1 MHFRNQIRRPGI
13 SSRAAEGVLAT
24 GEPRVSAAFRALC
37 YLNEHLEPGKPYWSA
52 GPLPCG
58 RPSWRWEISWESM
71 LQATTTG
78 ACPPSFPAFVSI
90 RRVVADRSCQRRW
103 YGVTS
108 CTSAL
113 GTEQVGAKTPPGL
126 RALLC
131 IDVLFKADG
140 LKALRVG
147 PRKSSSV
154 LRWARPEAPSPQLP
168 PAEVCWGQQHARPR
182 ASYASACG

>member
-1 MHFRNQIRRPGI
+1 MRYI
-13 SSRAAEGVLAT
+13 S
-24 GEPRVSAAFRALC
+24 
-37 YLNEHLEPGKPYWSA
+37 
-52 GPLPCG
+52 
-58 RPSWRWEISWESM
+58 SWRWEISWESM

-140 LKALRVG
+140 LKAL
-147 PRKSSSV
+147 
-154 LRWARPEAPSPQLP
+154 WARIPKGPSSLRPKYAGAIGMRLIQKPHLVCSRGSRAQREQ
-168 PAEVCWGQQHARPR
+168 AESAGMSSWIDRSYWGFQRSHLGDSSTPR
-182 ASYASACG
+182 SVHMPSRESAATFH